1 VIPAAAFGAV
11 NAVTA
16 EDVAELGGLARF
28 ITVTATLY
36 VTPGLR
42 FEKTAFPAAPLSTIV
57 GLAMRTPFAL
67 IV

>member
-1 VIPAAAFGAV
+1 MPAAAFGAV

-16 EDVAELGGLARF
+16 EDVAELARF